1 MRLKDG
7 EYRVDVKLSGGSGKA
22 SVKSPA
28 RVGVRDGDIKAE
40 IRWDS
45 PNYDYMEIEG
55 EEYYPV
61 NEDGDS
67 VFIVDAELDRE
78 IPVKAET
85 LAMSEPHMIDYTL
98 YFDSASLKKEESG
111 SVFIAAAIVVA
122 VLAGFIAALVMR
134 KRMRHE
140 K

>member
-1 MRLKDG
+1 MKDG

-22 SVKSPA
+22 SVKSPT
-28 RVGVRDGDIKAE
+28 RVEVKDGKIEAE

-111 SVFIAAAIVVA
+111 SALIALTITAA
-122 VLAGFIAALVMR
+122 VLVGFIAALMIR